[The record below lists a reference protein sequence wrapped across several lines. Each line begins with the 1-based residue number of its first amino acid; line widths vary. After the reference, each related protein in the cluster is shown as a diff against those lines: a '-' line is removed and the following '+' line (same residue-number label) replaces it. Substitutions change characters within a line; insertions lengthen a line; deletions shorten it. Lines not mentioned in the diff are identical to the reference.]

1 MNQKESYK
9 LVQVYLTKY
18 MFDNLK
24 QFSKEKNIN
33 ISKAL
38 RVAVKKYID
47 ERKATENSSMV

>member
-1 MNQKESYK
+1 MKQSEVYK
-9 LVQVYLTKY
+9 LVQVYLTKS

-47 ERKATENSSMV
+47 ERKATKNSSMV

>member
-1 MNQKESYK
+1 MNQSESYK
-9 LVQVYLTKY
+9 LVQVYLTKSMY
-18 MFDNLK
+18 DNLK

-47 ERKATENSSMV
+47 ARKAAEDSSMV

>member
-1 MNQKESYK
+1 MNQYKSYK
-9 LVQVYLTKY
+9 LVQVYLTKS

-47 ERKATENSSMV
+47 ERKTAKDSSMV

>member
-1 MNQKESYK
+1 MYQSEVYK
-9 LVQVYLTKY
+9 LVQVYLTKSMY
-18 MFDNLK
+18 DNLK

-47 ERKATENSSMV
+47 ERKATKDSSMV

>member
-9 LVQVYLTKY
+9 LVQVYLTKSMY
-18 MFDNLK
+18 DNLK

-38 RVAVKKYID
+38 RLAVKKYIY
-47 ERKATENSSMV
+47 ERKTTENSSMV

>member
-1 MNQKESYK
+1 MTQSEVYK
-9 LVQVYLTKY
+9 LVQVYLTKS

-47 ERKATENSSMV
+47 ERKATKDSSMV